1 MRIDSSG
8 NLLVGTTSASNMGVN
23 TKFVVRT
30 DAPAAL
36 GAVYQNGTGAVDT
49 GISINQFNQGAA
61 LLLLASRNT
70 DTGLNTAA
78 AVYFIRFY
86 YDGNNAPST
95 TYIGG
100 SSDFI
105 TFGVS
110 GSNTLTITN
119 SGGGNA
125 NYSWFTN
132 K

>member
-1 MRIDSSG
+1 
-8 NLLVGTTSASNMGVN
+8 MGSN
-23 TKFVVRT
+23 TKFTVRT

-49 GISINQFNQGAA
+49 GIPINQYGQGAA

-100 SSDFI
+100 SGDFI